1 MRTSI
6 MHLTL
11 TLILLLQLG
20 FSPAQSRYIKYEKLQ
35 ATHKQ
40 SLDKQ
45 DISYRE
51 DDYSVSGLIERANRN
66 SDIREDE
73 VFVSDL
79 IERANTNIGRQGRKQ
94 ILSLKRH
101 GCIHK
106 GVIQHEFLHALGLR
120 HEQSSSDRDEHVKI
134 LYENIQP
141 EHKHNFDIKNTNNLD
156 TPYDYGSVMQ
166 YGR

>member
-79 IERANTNIGRQGRKQ
+79 IERANTNIETA
-94 ILSLKRH
+94 LH
-101 GCIHK
+101 GSTIK
-106 GVIQHEFLHALGLR
+106 FGDIAVSSGLR
-120 HEQSSSDRDEHVKI
+120 NADSCTSKNPGCKWPKQSDGNV
-134 LYENIQP
+134 YV
-141 EHKHNFDIKNTNNLD
+141 
-156 TPYDYGSVMQ
+156 PYIISNQ
-166 YGR
+166 YCG